1 MPSSTALALNVGL
14 LHYSLQAVHKSA
26 GETVDI
32 CMCVDVT
39 LILTRVK
46 RHHDDKCTVATE
58 HTGTTDNRPTV
69 QNGVDASPL
78 TVRCFVT
85 PYFCSKNLL
94 SVRAR
99 VTSDNIIIP
108 GLFLAGDV
116 ADVLYAESNILCCMH
131 EATAAEI
138 PPH

>member
-1 MPSSTALALNVGL
+1 
-14 LHYSLQAVHKSA
+14 
-26 GETVDI
+26 
-32 CMCVDVT
+32 MCVDVT

-116 ADVLYAESNILCCMH
+116 ADVLYAESNIHVACTKLQRRKFRH
-131 EATAAEI
+131 TKTNKFATSAAF
-138 PPH
+138 PPL